1 MGGTMTMVTFG
12 RRVGG
17 VSLALGCVLGSV
29 LASAQPPGSPSITL
43 TPESRRTAIESAA
56 TAFRTRYV
64 SPEVGER
71 AAAAIEAALARG
83 DYDALT
89 QPQAFAAKLTEDLRA
104 VTADKHVEVLGGGP
118 PAGAGG
124 PPPRSEGG
132 IARADRLAGN
142 IGYIEI
148 VALGA
153 PPLFNP
159 ALDRSMAALEDTAAL
174 IIDARGAQGGAMP
187 SVSYLVSYFLS
198 SDEPVHLSSIVAR
211 NPGTDTYRTDEIFS
225 VSTPFVYD
233 KPLYILTS
241 NRTLSAGEGFAYNLQ
256 ALKRATLV
264 GETTSGAAN
273 AAGIAPLVPP
283 LALMLSGARTENAVT
298 RTNWEGTGVKPDI
311 AASSADALKVAL
323 ERLGRSSAPS
333 AVDAASDARVFTPR
347 STAQPGADAAVRR
360 MSDELARGQPNYD
373 LLSPEL
379 GQATRTQLEGLKRT
393 FSELGAIQSVTFVE
407 VGPQG
412 ADNYEAQYANGKVAW
427 TILLGPDGKT
437 VTAGVRR
444 MPPGQ

>member
-1 MGGTMTMVTFG
+1 MTTVASG
-12 RRVGG
+12 RSVGV
-17 VSLALGCVLGSV
+17 VSFALACCLGSA
-29 LASAQPPGSPSITL
+29 LAHAQPPPPPTTL
-43 TPESRRTAIESAA
+43 DANARRAAVESAA
-56 TAFRTRYV
+56 TAFRNRYV

-71 AAAAIEAALARG
+71 AAAAVEAALARG

-89 QPQAFAAKLTEDLRA
+89 APQAFATKLTADLRA
-104 VTADKHVEVLGGGP
+104 VTEDQHVEVLGGGP
-118 PAGAGG
+118 PGGAAG

-132 IARADRLAGN
+132 VTRADRLAGN

-148 VALGA
+148 VALG
-153 PPLFNP
+153 PPALFNP
-159 ALDRSMAALEDTAAL
+159 ALDRSMAALKDTTAL
-174 IIDARGAQGGAMP
+174 VIDARGAQGGTMP

-198 SDEPVHLSSIVAR
+198 SGQPVHLTSIIAR
-211 NPGTDTYRTDEIFS
+211 TPGTETFTTNEFHS
-225 VSTPFVYD
+225 VSTPFSYD

-241 NRTLSAGEGFAYNLQ
+241 NRTLSAGESFAYSLQ
-256 ALKRATLV
+256 AMKRATLV

-273 AAGIAPLVPP
+273 AAGIVPLVPG
-283 LALMLSGARTENAVT
+283 LALMLSSARTENAIT
-298 RTNWEGTGVKPDI
+298 RTNWEGVGVKPDVV
-311 AASSADALKVAL
+311 ATTADALKVAL
-323 ERLGRSSAPS
+323 ERAGRSPTAN
-333 AVDAASDARVFTPR
+333 AIDALSETRVFTPR

-360 MSDELARGQPNYD
+360 MSDELLRGEPNYD

-393 FSELGAIQSVTFVE
+393 FTELGPIASVKFLE

-444 MPPGQ
+444 LPPGQ